1 MLTIDYILLAILIVS
16 ISVGIFRGFFKE
28 ALSLVTWVVALW
40 ASFRF
45 AHLLEPLL
53 AAVSSEALKMWA
65 ARIIAF
71 ILILIAGG
79 LINVLVGMLVNKTG
93 LSGTDRVLGMV
104 FGAARG
110 MLIIGIVVMVFRLL
124 ELDREQWWS
133 ESVVIRYSEPV
144 AQRLQEVF
152 YAGIERLDDLVEPG
166 VTEQGG
172 QQEQPAESG

>member
-1 MLTIDYILLAILIVS
+1 MLTIDYILLAVLIVS

-79 LINVLVGMLVNKTG
+79 LINRIERDRPRSRHAIRGRARRADHRHRRDDVPPARARPGTVVVGVRGHPLQRARRAATPG
-93 LSGTDRVLGMV
+93 HPLG
-104 FGAARG
+104 
-110 MLIIGIVVMVFRLL
+110 
-124 ELDREQWWS
+124 
-133 ESVVIRYSEPV
+133 
-144 AQRLQEVF
+144 QRL
-152 YAGIERLDDLVEPG
+152 RR
-166 VTEQGG
+166 
-172 QQEQPAESG
+172 

>member
-1 MLTIDYILLAILIVS
+1 MLTIDYILLAVLIVS

-79 LINVLVGMLVNKTG
+79 LINALVGMLVDKTG
-93 LSGTDRVLGMV
+93 LSGTDRVLGML

-110 MLIIGIVVMVFRLL
+110 VLIIGIVVMMFRLL
-124 ELDREQWWS
+124 ELDQESWWS

-152 YAGIERLDDLVEPG
+152 YAGLEHLDDLVEPG

>member
-1 MLTIDYILLAILIVS
+1 MLTIDYILLAVLIVS

-79 LINVLVGMLVNKTG
+79 LINALVGTCSSSTRN
-93 LSGTDRVLGMV
+93 SGGRSP
-104 FGAARG
+104 
-110 MLIIGIVVMVFRLL
+110 
-124 ELDREQWWS
+124 WS
-133 ESVVIRYSEPV
+133 SVTASPSRSDSRKFSMPASSVSTTSPS
-144 AQRLQEVF
+144 
-152 YAGIERLDDLVEPG
+152 PG
-166 VTEQGG
+166 
-172 QQEQPAESG
+172 